1 MPAKHS
7 ILLTRSE
14 SEGLSWGRE
23 LEAAG
28 HRVRYLPVQVYMPLK
43 PGPVDLFSHDLVV
56 FTSLHAVEFFDAA
69 YPTART
75 LPAAAVGKRTAQAA
89 QAAGF
94 AVELT
99 ASEAYGAALAGEIL
113 ARYPATSRL
122 LLPCSERYREELPAI
137 LRNAGFP
144 VTLLPLYRP
153 QPLPRPSGLDA
164 MLGEATD
171 LLCFS
176 PSQVEALLE
185 WTDGQLPPHLTLW
198 AVGKTTVRAF
208 PAHCTVHALPAPR
221 VGAFIEAL
229 KAESGSQ

>member
-1 MPAKHS
+1 MLSKHS

-14 SEGLSWGRE
+14 SEGQAWGRE

-28 HRVRYLPVQVYMPLK
+28 HRVRYLPVQVYMPLR
-43 PGPVDLFSHDLVV
+43 PGPVDLFAADLVV
-56 FTSLHAVEFFDAA
+56 FTSLHAVEFFTAA
-69 YPTART
+69 FPTART
-75 LPAAAVGKRTAQAA
+75 LPSAAVGKRTAEAA

-94 AVELT
+94 AVELV
-99 ASEAYGAALAGEIL
+99 ASEAYGATLAGEIL
-113 ARYPATSRL
+113 ARYPSSSRL
-122 LLPCSERYREELPAI
+122 LVPCSERHREELPAI

-153 QPLPRPSGLDA
+153 QPLPRPLTLDA
-164 MLGEATD
+164 ALGEATD

-185 WTDGQLPPHLTLW
+185 WTEGQLPPHLSLW

-208 PAHCTVHALPAPR
+208 PGDRTVRALPSPK
-221 VGAFIEAL
+221 VEAFIEAL
-229 KAESGSQ
+229 KED

>member
-1 MPAKHS
+1 MRS

-14 SEGLSWGRE
+14 SEGIAWGRD

-28 HRVRYLPVQVYMPLK
+28 HRVRFLPVQVYVPLK
-43 PGPVDLFSHDLVV
+43 PGPVDLFAQDLVV

-99 ASEAYGAALAGEIL
+99 ASEAHGAALAGEIL

-122 LLPCSERYREELPAI
+122 LLPCSERHREELPAV

-144 VTLLPLYRP
+144 VTLLPL
-153 QPLPRPSGLDA
+153 PSNLEQI
-164 MLGEATD
+164 LNEATD

-185 WTDGQLPPHLTLW
+185 WTDGHLPPHLTLW

-208 PAHCTVHALPAPR
+208 PDDRTVRALPSPR
-221 VGAFIEAL
+221 VEAFIEAL
-229 KAESGSQ
+229 GKDEG

>member
-1 MPAKHS
+1 MPDKRT

-14 SEGLSWGRE
+14 AEGAAWGRE

-28 HRVRYLPVQVYMPLK
+28 HRVRFLPVQVYLPLK
-43 PGPVDLFSHDLVV
+43 PGPVDLFAHHLVV
-56 FTSLHAVEFFDAA
+56 FTSLHAVEFFADAF
-69 YPTART
+69 PTART
-75 LPAAAVGKRTAQAA
+75 LPAAVVGRRTAQAA

-94 AVELT
+94 AVELV
-99 ASEAYGAALAGEIL
+99 ASEAHGATLAGEIL
-113 ARYPATSRL
+113 SRYPATSRL
-122 LLPCSERYREELPAI
+122 LLPCSERHREELPAI

-153 QPLPRPSGLDA
+153 QPLPRPSTLDA
-164 MLGEATD
+164 SLEEATD

-185 WTDGQLPPHLTLW
+185 WTEGQLPPHLMLW

-208 PAHCTVHALPAPR
+208 PGDRAVRALPSPR
-221 VGAFIEAL
+221 VEAFVEAL
-229 KAESGSQ
+229 KQEAGS

>member
-1 MPAKHS
+1 MPDKRT

-14 SEGLSWGRE
+14 AEGLSWGRE

-28 HRVRYLPVQVYMPLK
+28 HRVRFLPVQVYVPLK
-43 PGPVDLFSHDLVV
+43 PGPVDLFAHDLVV
-56 FTSLHAVEFFDAA
+56 FASLHAVEFFAAA
-69 YPTART
+69 YPTALT

-89 QAAGF
+89 LEAGF
-94 AVELT
+94 TVELT
-99 ASEAYGAALAGEIL
+99 ASEACGASLAGEIL

-122 LLPCSERYREELPAI
+122 LLPCSERHREELPAI

-153 QPLPRPSGLDA
+153 QPLPRPSTLDA
-164 MLGEATD
+164 TLAEATD

-185 WTDGQLPPHLTLW
+185 WTDGRLPPELSLW
-198 AVGKTTVRAF
+198 TVGKSTARAF
-208 PAHCTVHALPAPR
+208 PGDRTVGVLPSPK
-221 VGAFIEAL
+221 VEAFVEAL
-229 KAESGSQ
+229 RKDEG

>member
-1 MPAKHS
+1 
-7 ILLTRSE
+7 
-14 SEGLSWGRE
+14 
-23 LEAAG
+23 
-28 HRVRYLPVQVYMPLK
+28 
-43 PGPVDLFSHDLVV
+43 
-56 FTSLHAVEFFDAA
+56 VEFFADA

-75 LPAAAVGKRTAQAA
+75 LPSAAVGKRTAEAA
-89 QAAGF
+89 RSAGF

-99 ASEAYGAALAGEIL
+99 ASEAYGSVLAGEIL
-113 ARYPATSRL
+113 SRYPATSRL
-122 LLPCSERYREELPAI
+122 LLPCSLRHREELPAI

-153 QPLPRPSGLDA
+153 QPLPRPLTLDP

-185 WTDGQLPPHLTLW
+185 WTDGHLPPHLTLW

-208 PAHCTVHALPAPR
+208 PGDWKVGVLPSPK
-221 VGAFIEAL
+221 VEAFVEAL
-229 KAESGSQ
+229 KAVDGSQ